1 MKPHDYVLV
10 VDDFAD
16 GREMVAEYLT
26 FRGLSVV
33 TASEGAEAL
42 RIARERPPA
51 VVLMD
56 LTMPGVDG
64 WEATRRLKADP
75 RTAESIVIALTAHAL
90 VHDEGRALE
99 AGADAFVAKPFDLSL
114 LADALTSILANG
126 RASLNDLPVIG
137 FTPLPAPPRAARGTR
152 RADRSSRTAGRSSGR
167 ARTGSRSAG

>member
-90 VHDEGRALE
+90 VRTRAR
-99 AGADAFVAKPFDLSL
+99 GASR
-114 LADALTSILANG
+114 ANG
-126 RASLNDLPVIG
+126 TSGDSSATTTLWYW
-137 FTPLPAPPRAARGTR
+137 
-152 RADRSSRTAGRSSGR
+152 RSP
-167 ARTGSRSAG
+167 GSAQ